1 MAGPEYGALA
11 GNFGWR
17 AAGRFA
23 WLTALTLWGC
33 TSVDS
38 EADRQI
44 AEQRLA
50 RPAAIVLHDFAVA
63 PEEVNP
69 GRPLAGARLVQ
80 DTARTEREKVVGHAF
95 ADEFSVALVEEIRRL
110 GLPAQRATAPNLPSG
125 NVLTIEGRFI
135 SLAGDPSVPG
145 IVGFSGDWP
154 NVLADVQLY
163 GTDSSGEK
171 LSEDIEVSVSQG
183 GESYPAALLPDP
195 TITAGQAVTTS
206 GLSPAA
212 RANLQAAA
220 REAAGTVAAQL
231 KPYFAGQGWIAAA
244 QS

>member
-11 GNFGWR
+11 GNLGWR

-23 WLTALTLWGC
+23 WLAALTLWGC

-38 EADRQI
+38 AADRQI

-50 RPAAIVLHDFAVA
+50 RPAAIVVHDFAVA
-63 PEEVNP
+63 PEEVDA
-69 GRPLAGARLVQ
+69 GRPLAEGRLVQ

-110 GLPAQRATAPNLPSG
+110 GLPAERASAPNLPSG

-135 SLAGDPSVPG
+135 SLAGDPSASG

-171 LSEDIEVSVSQG
+171 LSEDIEVSVSEG

-195 TITAGQAVTTS
+195 TITVGQAVTTP

-212 RANLQAAA
+212 RAKLQTAA

-231 KPYFAGQGWIAAA
+231 RPYFAGQGWVAAA